1 MDKKG
6 ISPNILLV
14 FFVFFFFFAV
24 IFLGIVLFITT
35 QVDSAFSSI
44 DLQVGVVSFNETYNQ
59 TLFQAFQTIEQTSDT
74 LGLMLL
80 FGMAILMVIIGFFST
95 ANRMWIIYDIIIM
108 IVSFILAVE
117 LSKGFNTYINSIDEI
132 NLIHADI
139 IPQTSSLLLNLPF
152 MVVVVGALVGI
163 VTYGITRK
171 KSIPPR
177 VMEGF

>member
-6 ISPNILLV
+6 ISPSILLV

-24 IFLGIVLFITT
+24 VFLGIVLFITT
-35 QVDSAFSSI
+35 QIDSAFSSI
-44 DLQVGVVSFNETYNQ
+44 NLQVGAVSFNETYNQ
-59 TLFQAFQTIEQTSDT
+59 TLFQAFNTIEQTSDT
-74 LGLMLL
+74 LGVMLL

-95 ANRMWIIYDIIIM
+95 ANRMWIVYDIIIM
-108 IVSFILAVE
+108 IISFILVVE
-117 LSKGFNTYINSIDEI
+117 LSRGFNTYISSINEI

-139 IPQTSSLLLNLPF
+139 IPQTSGLLLNLPF

-171 KSIPPR
+171 KDNTPR
-177 VMEGF
+177 VLEGF